1 MPAAIPGGHEP
12 PTSVDYIIRHAAPTL
27 AGLKTGNLFPWS
39 FQDQAGFLKTLQEA
53 NRVLVPRGLRLLPL
67 RLEPSK
73 ALLYLFRTSSL
84 SRDLAQEQA
93 REILCRAG
101 YEASG
106 CRPCLRELTR
116 RLRNGDEFPHEI
128 GLFLGYPPEDV
139 QGFIHHRGREAKASG
154 CWKVYGDKDAAQ
166 ARFDAYKTCTDR
178 YCRLREQGATLEH
191 LTVES

>member
-1 MPAAIPGGHEP
+1 M
-12 PTSVDYIIRHAAPTL
+12 SVNYIIRHAAPTL
-27 AGLKTGNLFPWS
+27 AGLKTGSLFPCTIENRA
-39 FQDQAGFLKTLQEA
+39 DFLKTLQEA

-67 RLEPSK
+67 RLEEDK

-101 YEASG
+101 YEKPG
-106 CRPCLRELTR
+106 FRPCLRELTR

-139 QGFIHHRGREAKASG
+139 QGFIRHRGREAKACG
-154 CWKVYGDKDAAQ
+154 CWKVYGDEEAARQ
-166 ARFDAYKTCTDR
+166 RFDAYKTCTAR

>member
-1 MPAAIPGGHEP
+1 M
-12 PTSVDYIIRHAAPTL
+12 SVNYIIRHAAPTL
-27 AGLKTGNLFPWS
+27 AGLKTGSLFPCAIR
-39 FQDQAGFLKTLQEA
+39 DRADFLKTLQEA

-67 RLEPSK
+67 RLEENK

-101 YEASG
+101 YEESG

-116 RLRNGDEFPHEI
+116 RLRNGDQFPHEI

-139 QGFIHHRGREAKASG
+139 QGFIRHRGREAKACG
-154 CWKVYGDKDAAQ
+154 CWKVYGDEKTAQ
-166 ARFDAYKTCTDR
+166 ARFDAYKTCTAR
-178 YCRLREQGATLEH
+178 YCRLHEKGATLEH

>member
-1 MPAAIPGGHEP
+1 M
-12 PTSVDYIIRHAAPTL
+12 SVNYIIRHAAPTL
-27 AGLKTGNLFPWS
+27 AGLKTGSLFPCAIR
-39 FQDQAGFLKTLQEA
+39 DRADFLKTLQEA

-67 RLEPSK
+67 RLEENK

-101 YEASG
+101 YKKPG
-106 CRPCLRELTR
+106 FRPCLRELTR
-116 RLRNGDEFPHEI
+116 RLRKGDEFPHEI

-139 QGFIHHRGREAKASG
+139 QGFIRHRGREAKACG
-154 CWKVYGDKDAAQ
+154 CWKVYGDEKTAQ
-166 ARFDAYKTCTDR
+166 ARFDAYKTCTAH
-178 YCRLREQGATLEH
+178 YCRLHEKGATLEH